1 MMRKILVIL
10 TMLVLLISC
19 GKKGSKDDPF
29 KNLGNNKGG
38 NSSNQV
44 SEIEKYNLYI
54 GVHNELLSF
63 ENSARDY
70 FEDAG
75 AEEQFKKPS
84 GSVLANFHQIPQIIE
99 KIKKATEAKPK
110 WNELDKSAEGLLP
123 IFEELLPLSQDMKA
137 YFDGK
142 DYTSDNYK
150 KAQEYHTKF
159 LEIIKRYNQ
168 ALTPFRTAMD
178 KKVVEQRESEAKMY
192 QKEGRM
198 IAYNRMMIMNTAE
211 EVLAEIRNQK
221 LNGANIT
228 TGDAAKFKALQEK
241 LIKVASEYQN
251 AIRDEKELK
260 KEGIKDNSG
269 IKVSGLNSFM
279 DETNDFKAALVSLIE
294 RIETKKAV
302 DQNTLNNSFFLENED
317 GTPENMVKQFNEL
330 VGEYNR
336 SIR

>member
-1 MMRKILVIL
+1 MKKILVIL
-10 TMLVLLISC
+10 TMLVLVISC
-19 GKKGSKDDPF
+19 GKKGTKNDPF
-29 KNLGNNKGG
+29 KDLGNNKGG
-38 NSSNQV
+38 SSKQV
-44 SEIEKYNLYI
+44 NEVEKYNFYV
-54 GVHNELLSF
+54 GVHNQLLSF
-63 ENSARDY
+63 EKSAGDY

-75 AEEQFKKPS
+75 SEAQFKKPD
-84 GSVLANFHQIPQIIE
+84 GSINVNLYQIPQIIQQMQ
-99 KIKKATEAKPK
+99 KAKEAKPK
-110 WNELDKSAEGLLP
+110 WADLDKSLDALLP
-123 IFEELLPLSQDMKA
+123 IFEELQPLAQDMKG
-137 YFDGK
+137 YYDGK

-159 LEIIKRYNQ
+159 LELIKKYE
-168 ALTPFRTAMD
+168 AAVVPFRTAMD
-178 KKVVEQRESEAKMY
+178 KKVAEQKESEAKMY

-241 LIKVASEYQN
+241 LIKVASEQQN

>member
-1 MMRKILVIL
+1 MRKILVIL
-10 TMLVLLISC
+10 TMLILLISC
-19 GKKGSKDDPF
+19 GKKGSKNNPF
-29 KNLGNNKGG
+29 KDLGNNKGG
-38 NSSNQV
+38 NSSKQV
-44 SEIEKYNLYI
+44 NEVEKYNLYV

-63 ENSARDY
+63 EKSAGDY

-75 AEEQFKKPS
+75 AEAQFKKSS
-84 GSVLANFHQIPQIIE
+84 GSVSINLHQIPTLIQ
-99 KIKKATEAKPK
+99 KIKKATETKPK

-123 IFEELLPLSQDMKA
+123 IFEELSPLAQDMKA

-159 LEIIKRYNQ
+159 LEIIKKYDQ
-168 ALTPFRTAMD
+168 AVAPFRTAMD
-178 KKVVEQRESEAKMY
+178 KKVAEQKESEAKMY

-198 IAYNRMMIMNTAE
+198 ISYNRMMIMNTAE

-221 LNGANIT
+221 LNGANVT
-228 TGDAAKFKALQEK
+228 TGDVTKFKALQEK
-241 LIKVASEYQN
+241 LIKIASEYQN
-251 AIRDEKELK
+251 AIRDQKYLE

-302 DQNTLNNSFFLENED
+302 SQNTLNNSFFLENED
-317 GTPENMVKQFNEL
+317 GTPENMIKQFNEL

>member
-54 GVHNELLSF
+54 GVYNELLSF
-63 ENSARDY
+63 ENSAGDY

-99 KIKKATEAKPK
+99 KIKKATSAKPK

-159 LEIIKRYNQ
+159 LEIIKKYNQ
-168 ALTPFRTAMD
+168 ALAPFKAAMD
-178 KKVVEQRESEAKMY
+178 KKIAEQKEIEAKTY
-192 QKEGRM
+192 QKEGKM
-198 IAYNRMMIMNTAE
+198 ISYNRIMIMNTAE

-221 LNGANIT
+221 LNGANVT
-228 TGDAAKFKALQEK
+228 AGDVAKFKALQEK

-251 AIRDEKELK
+251 VIRDKKELE
-260 KEGIKDNSG
+260 KEGIDEDNTNE
-269 IKVSGLNSFM
+269 LTNFM
-279 DETNDFKAALVSLIE
+279 NYTNKFKAALVSLIE
-294 RIETKKAV
+294 RIETKKV
-302 DQNTLNNSFFLENED
+302 IDNNTLNNSFFLENAA
-317 GTPENMVKQFNEL
+317 GSPENVFKEFNEL
-330 VGEYNR
+330 VEEYNR
-336 SIR
+336 SINQ

>member
-54 GVHNELLSF
+54 GIHNELLSF
-63 ENSARDY
+63 ENSAGDY

-99 KIKKATEAKPK
+99 KIKKATSAKPK
-110 WNELDKSAEGLLP
+110 WDELDKSAEGLLP

-159 LEIIKRYNQ
+159 LEIIKKYNQ
-168 ALTPFRTAMD
+168 ALAPFKAAMD
-178 KKVVEQRESEAKMY
+178 KKIAEQKEIEAKTY
-192 QKEGRM
+192 QKEGKM
-198 IAYNRMMIMNTAE
+198 ISYNRIMIMNTAE

-221 LNGANIT
+221 LNGANVT
-228 TGDAAKFKALQEK
+228 AGDVAKFKALQEK

-251 AIRDEKELK
+251 VIRDKKELE
-260 KEGIKDNSG
+260 KEGIDEDNTNE
-269 IKVSGLNSFM
+269 LTNFM
-279 DETNDFKAALVSLIE
+279 NYTNKFKAALVSLIE
-294 RIETKKAV
+294 RIETKIV
-302 DQNTLNNSFFLENED
+302 IDNNTLNNSFFLENAA
-317 GTPENMVKQFNEL
+317 GSPENVFKEFNEL
-330 VGEYNR
+330 VEEYNR
-336 SIR
+336 SINQ

>member
-63 ENSARDY
+63 ENSAGDY

-99 KIKKATEAKPK
+99 KIKKATSAKPK

-123 IFEELLPLSQDMKA
+123 IFEELAPLAQDMKA

-159 LEIIKRYNQ
+159 LEIIKKYNQ
-168 ALTPFRTAMD
+168 ALAPFKAAMD
-178 KKVVEQRESEAKMY
+178 KKIAEQKEIEAKTY
-192 QKEGRM
+192 QKEGKM
-198 IAYNRMMIMNTAE
+198 ISYNRIMIMNTAE

-221 LNGANIT
+221 LNGANVT
-228 TGDAAKFKALQEK
+228 AGDVAKFKALQEK

-251 AIRDEKELK
+251 VIRDKKELE
-260 KEGIKDNSG
+260 KEGIDEDNTNE
-269 IKVSGLNSFM
+269 LTNFM
-279 DETNDFKAALVSLIE
+279 NYTNKFKAALVSLIE
-294 RIETKKAV
+294 RIETKKV
-302 DQNTLNNSFFLENED
+302 IDNNTLNNSFFLENAA
-317 GTPENMVKQFNEL
+317 GSPENVFKEFNEL
-330 VGEYNR
+330 VEEYNR
-336 SIR
+336 SINQ

>member
-63 ENSARDY
+63 ENSAGDY

-99 KIKKATEAKPK
+99 KIKKATSAKPK
-110 WNELDKSAEGLLP
+110 WDELDKSAEGLLP

-159 LEIIKRYNQ
+159 LEIIKKYNQ
-168 ALTPFRTAMD
+168 ALTPFKAAMD
-178 KKVVEQRESEAKMY
+178 KKIAEQKEIEAKTY
-192 QKEGRM
+192 QKEGKM
-198 IAYNRMMIMNTAE
+198 ISYNRIMIMNTAE

-221 LNGANIT
+221 LNGANVT
-228 TGDAAKFKALQEK
+228 AGDVAKFKALQEK

-251 AIRDEKELK
+251 VIRDKKELE
-260 KEGIKDNSG
+260 KEGIDEDNTNE
-269 IKVSGLNSFM
+269 LTNFM
-279 DETNDFKAALVSLIE
+279 NYTNKFKAALVSLIE
-294 RIETKKAV
+294 RIETKKV
-302 DQNTLNNSFFLENED
+302 IDNNTLNNSFFLENAA
-317 GTPENMVKQFNEL
+317 GSPENVFKEFNEL
-330 VGEYNR
+330 VEEYNR
-336 SIR
+336 SINQ

>member
-1 MMRKILVIL
+1 MRKILVIL

-19 GKKGSKDDPF
+19 GKKGSKNDPF
-29 KNLGNNKGG
+29 KDLGNNKGG
-38 NSSNQV
+38 NSSKQV
-44 SEIEKYNLYI
+44 NEVEKYNLYV

-63 ENSARDY
+63 EKSAGDY

-75 AEEQFKKPS
+75 AEAQFKKPS
-84 GSVLANFHQIPQIIE
+84 GSVSINLHQIPTLIQ
-99 KIKKATEAKPK
+99 KIKKATETKPK

-123 IFEELLPLSQDMKA
+123 IFEELAPLAQDMKA

-142 DYTSDNYK
+142 DYIK
-150 KAQEYHTKF
+150 KYD
-159 LEIIKRYNQ
+159 Q
-168 ALTPFRTAMD
+168 AVAPFRTAMD
-178 KKVVEQRESEAKMY
+178 KKVAEQKESEAKMY

-221 LNGANIT
+221 LNGANVT
-228 TGDAAKFKALQEK
+228 TGDVTKFKALQEK
-241 LIKVASEYQN
+241 LIKIASEYQN
-251 AIRDEKELK
+251 AIRDQKYLE

-302 DQNTLNNSFFLENED
+302 DQNTLSNSFFLENAN
-317 GTPENMVKQFNEL
+317 GTPENMIKQFNEL
-330 VGEYNR
+330 VEEYNR

>member
-1 MMRKILVIL
+1 MRKILVIL
-10 TMLVLLISC
+10 TMLILLISC
-19 GKKGSKDDPF
+19 GKKGSKNDPF
-29 KNLGNNKGG
+29 KDLGNNKGG
-38 NSSNQV
+38 NSSKQV
-44 SEIEKYNLYI
+44 NEVEKYNLYV

-63 ENSARDY
+63 EKSAGDY

-75 AEEQFKKPS
+75 AEAQFKKSS
-84 GSVLANFHQIPQIIE
+84 GSVSINLHQIPTLIQ
-99 KIKKATEAKPK
+99 KIKKATETKPK

-123 IFEELLPLSQDMKA
+123 IFEELSPLAQDMKA

-159 LEIIKRYNQ
+159 LEIIKKYDQ
-168 ALTPFRTAMD
+168 AVAPFRTAMD
-178 KKVVEQRESEAKMY
+178 KKVAEQKESEAKMY

-198 IAYNRMMIMNTAE
+198 ISYNRMMIMNTAE

-221 LNGANIT
+221 LNGANVT
-228 TGDAAKFKALQEK
+228 TGDVTKFKALQEK
-241 LIKVASEYQN
+241 LIKIASEYQN
-251 AIRDEKELK
+251 AIRDQKYLE

-302 DQNTLNNSFFLENED
+302 SQNTLNNSFFLENED
-317 GTPENMVKQFNEL
+317 GTPENMIKQFNEL

>member
-63 ENSARDY
+63 ENSAGDY

-99 KIKKATEAKPK
+99 KIKKATSAKPK

-159 LEIIKRYNQ
+159 LEIIKKYNQ
-168 ALTPFRTAMD
+168 AITPFRTEMD

-221 LNGANIT
+221 LNGANVT
-228 TGDAAKFKALQEK
+228 AGDAAKFKALQEK

-251 AIRDEKELK
+251 VIRYKKELE
-260 KEGIKDNSG
+260 KEGIDEDNTNE
-269 IKVSGLNSFM
+269 LTNFM
-279 DETNDFKAALVSLIE
+279 NYTNKFKAALVSLIE
-294 RIETKKAV
+294 RIETKKV
-302 DQNTLNNSFFLENED
+302 IDNNTLNNSFFLENAA
-317 GTPENMVKQFNEL
+317 GSPENVFKEFNEL
-330 VGEYNR
+330 VEEYNR
-336 SIR
+336 SINQ

>member
-29 KNLGNNKGG
+29 KDLGNNKGG
-38 NSSNQV
+38 SSKQV
-44 SEIEKYNLYI
+44 NEVEKYNFYV
-54 GVHNELLSF
+54 GVHNQLLSF
-63 ENSARDY
+63 EKSAGDY

-99 KIKKATEAKPK
+99 KIKKATSAKPK

-159 LEIIKRYNQ
+159 LEIIKKYNQ
-168 ALTPFRTAMD
+168 AITPFRTAMD
-178 KKVVEQRESEAKMY
+178 KKVIEQRESEAKMY

-221 LNGANIT
+221 LSGANVT
-228 TGDAAKFKALQEK
+228 SGDVSKFKALQEK
-241 LIKVASEYQN
+241 LIKIASEYQN

-260 KEGIKDNSG
+260 KEGVKDKSEM
-269 IKVSGLNSFM
+269 KVSGFNSFM
-279 DETNDFKAALVSLIE
+279 DETNDFKAALVSLIQ

-317 GTPENMVKQFNEL
+317 GTPENMIKQFNEL
-330 VGEYNR
+330 VEEYNR

>member
-1 MMRKILVIL
+1 MKKILVIL
-10 TMLVLLISC
+10 TMLVLVISC
-19 GKKGSKDDPF
+19 GKKGTKNDPF
-29 KNLGNNKGG
+29 KDLGNNKGG
-38 NSSNQV
+38 NSSKQV
-44 SEIEKYNLYI
+44 NEVEKYNLYV

-63 ENSARDY
+63 EKSAGDY

-75 AEEQFKKPS
+75 AEAQFQKPS
-84 GSVLANFHQIPQIIE
+84 GSVSINLHQIPTLIQ

-110 WNELDKSAEGLLP
+110 WDELDKSAEGLLP
-123 IFEELLPLSQDMKA
+123 IFEELSPLAQDMKA

-159 LEIIKRYNQ
+159 LELIKKYE
-168 ALTPFRTAMD
+168 AAVVPFRTAMD
-178 KKVVEQRESEAKMY
+178 KKVAEQRESEAKMY

-221 LNGANIT
+221 LSGANVT
-228 TGDAAKFKALQEK
+228 SGDVSKFKALQEK
-241 LIKVASEYQN
+241 LIKATNDYQTS
-251 AIRDEKELK
+251 IRDEKLIKMEGK
-260 KEGIKDNSG
+260 KATDTH
-269 IKVSGLNSFM
+269 SFERFL
-279 DETNDFKAALVSLIE
+279 DEANDFKAALVSLIE

-302 DQNTLNNSFFLENED
+302 DEHTLRNSFFLENED
-317 GTPENMVKQFNEL
+317 GTPENIVKQFNEL
-330 VGEYNR
+330 VGEYNN

>member
-1 MMRKILVIL
+1 MRKILVIL

-19 GKKGSKDDPF
+19 GKKGSKNDPF
-29 KNLGNNKGG
+29 KDLGNNKGG
-38 NSSNQV
+38 NSSKQV
-44 SEIEKYNLYI
+44 NEVEKYNLYV

-63 ENSARDY
+63 EKSAGDY

-75 AEEQFKKPS
+75 AEAQFKKPS
-84 GSVLANFHQIPQIIE
+84 GSVSINLHQIPTLIQ

-123 IFEELLPLSQDMKA
+123 IFEELAPLAQDMKA

-159 LEIIKRYNQ
+159 LEIIKKYDQ
-168 ALTPFRTAMD
+168 AVAPFRTAMD
-178 KKVVEQRESEAKMY
+178 KKVAEQKESEAKMY

-260 KEGIKDNSG
+260 KEGVKDNSG
-269 IKVSGLNSFM
+269 IKVHWLTSFM
-279 DETNDFKAALVSLIE
+279 DETNDFKAALVSLIQ

-302 DQNTLNNSFFLENED
+302 DQNTLNNSFFLESEN
-317 GTPENMVKQFNEL
+317 GTPENMIKQFNEL

>member
-1 MMRKILVIL
+1 MRKILVIL

-19 GKKGSKDDPF
+19 GKKGSKNDPF
-29 KNLGNNKGG
+29 KDLGNNKGG
-38 NSSNQV
+38 NSSKQV
-44 SEIEKYNLYI
+44 NEVEKYNLYV

-63 ENSARDY
+63 EKSAGDY

-75 AEEQFKKPS
+75 AEAQFKKPS
-84 GSVLANFHQIPQIIE
+84 GSVSINLYQIPTLIQ

-110 WNELDKSAEGLLP
+110 WNELDKAAEGLLP
-123 IFEELLPLSQDMKA
+123 IFEELAPLAQDMKA

-159 LEIIKRYNQ
+159 LEIIKKYDQ
-168 ALTPFRTAMD
+168 AVAPFRTAMD
-178 KKVVEQRESEAKMY
+178 KKVAEQKKSEAKMY
-192 QKEGRM
+192 QKEERM
-198 IAYNRMMIMNTAE
+198 ISYNRMMIMNTAE

-221 LNGANIT
+221 LNGANVT
-228 TGDAAKFKALQEK
+228 TGDVTKFKALQEK
-241 LIKVASEYQN
+241 LIKIASEYQN
-251 AIRDEKELK
+251 AIRDQKYLE

-269 IKVSGLNSFM
+269 IKVNGLNSFM
-279 DETNDFKAALVSLIE
+279 NETNDFKAALVSLIE

-302 DQNTLNNSFFLENED
+302 DQNTLSNSFFLENEN
-317 GTPENMVKQFNEL
+317 GTPENMIKQFNEL